1 MSAVASLAPADNDRE
16 EARGRFEHVLAGVAL
31 AGEAAVLARR
41 LDPGF
46 LSGAGWDP
54 ETWVLTPPAGHRFL
68 GRPRCAAPG
77 CTATSNGVC
86 SGCRRRLASAGLG
99 PADVS
104 QLPPLPAG
112 RAWVRPGDG
121 ACRVAGCPRPW
132 VKAEHPLCRSH
143 LDDQQARGV
152 DVAEFTALP
161 GTVPLPSFGA
171 CAVTACDR
179 QLPAAA
185 AVYCDTH
192 QLRLWQARRR
202 GAVIDETGWR
212 AVQSPVIRAGR
223 VVFTGLAPLVV
234 IQVLFGLQQ
243 RAAQGVKTRDGVL
256 RWICDELR
264 RQQVATLAG
273 ARVLPGLGNDRR
285 GTLNSLRTDAR
296 RGLLDC
302 ETETGKD
309 DWDLTVFGHAGTLSF
324 TAISQLWLRAA
335 AKMWAGHDLPRRRGR
350 CAGDK
355 TRHHVASL
363 ALLSGSLRQRA
374 DQGNDPG
381 SLGRAD
387 IEAFLSRLAY
397 LRSTGAIS
405 DLTRHLACLEVRAV
419 LSVLPGLGL
428 TRAGAPAAGLGQ
440 AFVLRRDDIAARPER
455 AVAARDIPAGVMR
468 QLCGNLD
475 QIGSA
480 NIRTAVQLAID
491 TGRRPEEICSLA
503 YDCLARDADGGHVLV
518 YDNHKTN
525 RLGRRLPISDTT
537 AQAIT
542 AQQQRVRCRYPDAP
556 IATLKL
562 LPAAWRNSN
571 GTRAI
576 TVGPLSTQHHRWVD
590 ALPTLCTDDGAEFDK
605 TKIVLYAYRHSYAQR
620 HADNGVGIDVLAELL
635 DHRNLNVTR
644 ASTGSVKTAAA
655 PPSTRSPR

>member
-16 EARGRFEHVLAGVAL
+16 VARERFEHVLAGVAL

-41 LDPGF
+41 LDSGF

-68 GRPRCAAPG
+68 GLPRCAAPG
-77 CTATSNGVC
+77 CPATSNGVC
-86 SGCRRRLASAGLG
+86 SGCRRRLAAAGLG
-99 PADVS
+99 VTDVS

-132 VKAEHPLCRSH
+132 VKAESPLCRSH

-152 DVAEFTALP
+152 GVAEFAALP
-161 GTVPLPSFGA
+161 GTVPLTSFGV

-179 QLPAAA
+179 QRPAAA

-202 GAVIDETGWR
+202 GAVIDETRWR

-243 RAAQGVKTRDGVL
+243 RAAQGVKTRDDVL

-273 ARVLPGLGNDRR
+273 AGVPPGLGNDRR

-302 ETETGKD
+302 ETEIGKD

-324 TAISQLWLRAA
+324 TAISQPWLRAA

-350 CAGDK
+350 RAGDK

-363 ALLSGSLRQRA
+363 ALLSGSLRRRWS
-374 DQGNDPG
+374 GCSVGSRPG
-381 SLGRAD
+381 RGSSATGRPRTARTRPRRRPHGSSTPPP
-387 IEAFLSRLAY
+387 ATGSSRRPPLY
-397 LRSTGAIS
+397 G
-405 DLTRHLACLEVRAV
+405 C
-419 LSVLPGLGL
+419 
-428 TRAGAPAAGLGQ
+428 
-440 AFVLRRDDIAARPER
+440 LRR
-455 AVAARDIPAGVMR
+455 
-468 QLCGNLD
+468 
-475 QIGSA
+475 
-480 NIRTAVQLAID
+480 
-491 TGRRPEEICSLA
+491 
-503 YDCLARDADGGHVLV
+503 
-518 YDNHKTN
+518 
-525 RLGRRLPISDTT
+525 
-537 AQAIT
+537 
-542 AQQQRVRCRYPDAP
+542 
-556 IATLKL
+556 
-562 LPAAWRNSN
+562 
-571 GTRAI
+571 
-576 TVGPLSTQHHRWVD
+576 
-590 ALPTLCTDDGAEFDK
+590 
-605 TKIVLYAYRHSYAQR
+605 
-620 HADNGVGIDVLAELL
+620 
-635 DHRNLNVTR
+635 
-644 ASTGSVKTAAA
+644 
-655 PPSTRSPR
+655 